1 MVEKKYPKSSP
12 PRDKLMVIDGN
23 ALVHRSFHALPSTM
37 MTKKGEVVNAVYGF
51 AGFLIKAIREL
62 RPEYVVLTMDKK
74 GPTFRH
80 KKFKAYKAKRI
91 KAPQEL
97 YDQIPLVKELA
108 TAFDIPIFEKTSFEA
123 DDLIGTIVNKVDG
136 AVDKIILTGDMD
148 TLQLVN
154 DHTKVYSMSRGI
166 TESIIYDESLVASR
180 FGITPEQMIDYK
192 ALRGD
197 PSDNIPGVRGVGEKT
212 AVVLLNKFKT
222 LDRVYA
228 EVKKNSKVIQSLVT
242 SRIIDLLSDHKK
254 EAYLSKDLAT
264 IKCDVPL
271 KFSLE
276 KTRFRTYD
284 QAKVMEF
291 FSKMEFK
298 SLLPRLAAL
307 GNSSIVQTKE
317 ERAIKTADKFE
328 RNKREFKYTLVDNE
342 KKFKLFFVKLKQQKS
357 FTYDTETSGFDP
369 LTASLL
375 GISFSWEEGTA
386 YYVNLKM
393 DSQGASGFSRRFAP
407 PSYAKASAG
416 RQDDSGVDLFNYRIA
431 KSKEQRTRNTH
442 PWVEK
447 LRPIF
452 ENENIKKRAHNAK
465 FDIRVIRNQE
475 INIKGVDFDTMVA
488 SYLLNPGT
496 RQHNLDALTFS
507 ELQFEKINK
516 NDLLGKGRERISFS
530 EVKDDKLS
538 LYSCEDADFTQR
550 LVKHLR
556 PKLAKKKLDKLFK
569 TIEMPLVPV
578 LANMEDQGIKLNTE
592 FLNAMSK
599 VMQGKIR
606 QIEKKIHKQSGE
618 EFNIASP
625 KQLQVILFDKLE
637 IPTERIAKTKT
648 GISTAASELDKLM
661 DLHPIIKLIQEY
673 RELTKLTSTYVEAL
687 PELINKRTRRLHT
700 SFNQTVAATGRLSS
714 SSPNL
719 QNIPVRTELGR
730 EIRKAFVS
738 EPGHTLVALDYS
750 QIELRLAAHYSSDPK
765 MIKAFKN
772 NVDIHTSTAAEIH
785 QVNPSVVD
793 KQMRR
798 EAKAVNFG
806 ILYGQGPHGLA
817 QTADIPY
824 VRAREFIE
832 QYFIVYKDIRK
843 FINNTLDQTRRDGQ
857 ATTLFGRIRPL
868 PEINSTVTMVRKAA
882 ERMAVN
888 TPLQGTAAD
897 MIKLAMIEVDKKITN
912 PDIRMILTVHDEL
925 VFEIKNSLVKQTVP
939 KIKKIMENVIK
950 LKVPVIVDVKQGKN
964 WGELK

>member
-1 MVEKKYPKSSP
+1 
-12 PRDKLMVIDGN
+12 MVIDGN

-62 RPEYVVLTMDKK
+62 RPEYVVLTMDMK

-80 KKFKAYKAKRI
+80 KKFKAYKAKRV

-97 YDQIPLVKELA
+97 YDQIPLVKKLA
-108 TAFDIPIFEKTSFEA
+108 TAFDIPIFEKASFEA

-136 AVDKIILTGDMD
+136 QVEKIILTGDMD

-154 DHTKVYSMSRGI
+154 GHTKVYSMSRGI
-166 TESIIYDESLVASR
+166 TESIIYDEPLVVQR

-222 LDRVYA
+222 LDKVYA
-228 EVKKNSKVIQSLVT
+228 EVKKNSKAIQDIVT
-242 SRIIDLLSDHKK
+242 PRIIDLLRDHRD

-264 IKCDVPL
+264 IKCDVEI
-271 KFSLE
+271 KFDLE
-276 KTRFRTYD
+276 KTRFRTYN
-284 QAKVMEF
+284 QEKVVEF

-298 SLLPRLAAL
+298 SLLPRLQAL
-307 GNSSIVQTKE
+307 GNSQIVSTKE
-317 ERAIKTADKFE
+317 EQVEKTADKFG
-328 RNKREFKYTLVDNE
+328 RNKRDFKYTLVDNE
-342 KKFKLFFVKLKQQKS
+342 KKFKSFFVKLKQQKS

-369 LTASLL
+369 LTADLL
-375 GISFSWEEGTA
+375 GISFSWKKGEA
-386 YYVNLKM
+386 FYVNVRT
-393 DSQGASGFSRRFAP
+393 DVADNSGSSRRFAP
-407 PSYAKASAG
+407 
-416 RQDDSGVDLFNYRIA
+416 QDDRGLDLFNY
-431 KSKEQRTRNTH
+431 KKNSKFKIQNLKFVLH

-452 ENENIKKRAHNAK
+452 ENEKIKKRAHNAK
-465 FDIRVIRNQE
+465 FDIRVIKNQG
-475 INIKGVDFDTMVA
+475 IDIKGVDFDTMVA

-507 ELQFEKINK
+507 ELNFEKISK
-516 NDLLGKGRERISFS
+516 SDLLGSGKDKVSFS
-530 EVKDDKLS
+530 EVETDKLS

-556 PKLAKKKLDKLFK
+556 PKLAAKKLDKLFK

-578 LANMEDQGIKLNTE
+578 LATIEDTGIKLNSE
-592 FLNAMSK
+592 FLAAMSK
-599 VMQGKIR
+599 VMQRKTR
-606 QIEKKIHKQSGE
+606 QIVKKIHKQAGE
-618 EFNIASP
+618 EFNISSP

-637 IPTERIAKTKT
+637 IPTDHIAKTKT

-673 RELTKLTSTYVEAL
+673 RELTKLTSTYVDAL
-687 PELINKRTRRLHT
+687 PAMINPRTTRLHT

-714 SSPNL
+714 SQPNL

-730 EIRKAFVS
+730 EIRKAFVA
-738 EPGHTLVALDYS
+738 ERGYTLLALDYS

-765 MIKAFKN
+765 MVKAFKN

-793 KQMRR
+793 THIRR
-798 EAKAVNFG
+798 EANAVNFG
-806 ILYGQGPHGLA
+806 ILYGQGPHGPG

-843 FINNTLDQTRRDGQ
+843 FINNTLDQTRREGQ

-897 MIKLAMIEVDKKITN
+897 MIKIAMIEVDKNITS

-925 VFEIKNSLVKQTVP
+925 VFEIKNSLVKQTAV
-939 KIKKIMENVIK
+939 KIKKIMENIIK
-950 LKVPVIVDVKQGKN
+950 LKVPIIVDVKTGKN
-964 WGELK
+964 WGELKELKIKN